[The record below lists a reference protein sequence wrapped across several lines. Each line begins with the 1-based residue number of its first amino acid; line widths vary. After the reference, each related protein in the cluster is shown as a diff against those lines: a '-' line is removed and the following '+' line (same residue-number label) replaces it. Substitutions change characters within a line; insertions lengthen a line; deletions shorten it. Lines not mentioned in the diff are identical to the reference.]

1 MLDFCLMINICYGL
15 TRKGVKHLKM
25 SCYTSMNSVLYFSG
39 FQFFDTH
46 IYPMHPKVGYGG

>member
-1 MLDFCLMINICYGL
+1 MINICYGL